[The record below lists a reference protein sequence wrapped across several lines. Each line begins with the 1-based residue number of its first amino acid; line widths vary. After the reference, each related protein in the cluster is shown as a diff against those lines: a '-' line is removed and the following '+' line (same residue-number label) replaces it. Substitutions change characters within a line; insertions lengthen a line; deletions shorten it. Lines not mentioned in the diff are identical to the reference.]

1 MSITFL
7 VLISAVL
14 FTVIILALVAVLLA
28 AESKLVQKGDVTIM
42 INGDASKSITSGKGS
57 TLLKTLVNHGVFLPS
72 ACGGGGTCGVC
83 RCQVDSGGGDVL
95 PTERTHLTLKD
106 VRNGWRIS
114 CQVKVRQDMEIRIP
128 DEVFSIR
135 KIQCRVRSNDN
146 VASFIKELVLELP
159 EGEELDFRPGGYIQI
174 DIPEYTDLSYK
185 SFEINEKY
193 RSEWDTYN
201 MWQYTASNDELA
213 TRAYSMA
220 NFPEEKGVLKLN
232 VRIAS
237 PPPRQPDVPPGIGS
251 SWLFNLKPGDQVS
264 VSGPYGEFFI
274 KETDQEMVYIGGG
287 AGMAPLRSHL
297 FHLLKTMQT
306 NRKISFWYG
315 ARSKREIFYEDEFL
329 ELEKTFPNFMFHIAL
344 SDPLPEDNWTGL
356 KGFIHQ
362 VALDNYLAKHPDPEE
377 LEYYMC
383 GPPPMTAAVLRMLD
397 NLGVEKDRIAYDDFG
412 V

>member
-7 VLISAVL
+7 VFISAVL

-42 INGDASKSITSGKGS
+42 INGDASRSIKSGKGG

-83 RCQVDSGGGDVL
+83 RCQVDNGGGDVL

-135 KIQCRVRSNDN
+135 KIQCHVRSNDN

-185 SFEINEKY
+185 SFEINDKY

-201 MWQYTASNDELA
+201 MWQYTASNDEPA

-220 NFPEEKGVLKLN
+220 NFPAEKGILKLN

-297 FHLLKTMQT
+297 FHLLKTMKT
-306 NRKISFWYG
+306 ERKISFWYG

-329 ELEKTFPNFMFHIAL
+329 ELEKTFPNFKFHIAL
-344 SDPLPEDNWTGL
+344 SDPLPEDNWSGL

-362 VALDNYLAKHPDPEE
+362 VTLDNYLAKHPDPEE

-397 NLGVEKDRIAYDDFG
+397 NLGVEKDRIAFDDFG